1 LDSGLQ
7 RELFTFSLDL
17 QNAHTDGADE
27 EAIDME
33 TRTNFQ
39 KHLRKVEED
48 VVTMGD
54 MVAKAIDRS
63 IKALQKRDLTLAH
76 QIIADDTKINEQR
89 FSIED
94 KCVGLIATQQP
105 MANDLR
111 IIVAVLSIIVELE
124 RIGDYAEG
132 IAKIVVMIGDEA
144 PLKPLIDI
152 PRMGDIT
159 LEMINASLKSF
170 VTRDVELAMKV
181 VSLDSVVDGLY
192 DQVFREL
199 LTFMM
204 VDPKTT
210 NRATR
215 LIWVAHNLERAAD
228 RATNICERVVFTVTG
243 KMEEIGGSKY

>member
-1 LDSGLQ
+1 
-7 RELFTFSLDL
+7 
-17 QNAHTDGADE
+17 
-27 EAIDME
+27 ME
-33 TRTNFQ
+33 TRTDFH
-39 KHLRKVEED
+39 KHLREVEED
-48 VVTMGD
+48 VVSMGD
-54 MVAKAIDRS
+54 RVAKAIDRS

-76 QIIADDTKINEQR
+76 QIIADDAKINEQR

-94 KCVGLIATQQP
+94 KCIGLIATQQP

-111 IIVAVLSIIVELE
+111 IIVAVLSIIIELE

-159 LEMINASLKSF
+159 LEMINTSLKSF

-192 DQVFREL
+192 EQVFREL